1 MTNLSKETRTEVKEI
16 VREKLNGLLNVNK
29 FDVLDEARKKTG
41 EDVHYRNVRDEI
53 ENIIYDIADEL
64 ELDLEKTFIHDLR
77 GAIYV
82 EFIPE
87 YRHRDEDED
96 DSDIYFE
103 DEAINESDFNKIED
117 NACYAVI
124 KSAGRIFITD
134 EMRKILN
141 MPYSELYVKR
151 DYDNRKIVISLD
163 YHVDRNNFK
172 LINLR
177 YSQINVANILGLA
190 EGDTVKITRKDDTI
204 VIEPAK

>member
-41 EDVHYRNVRDEI
+41 EDVHYRDVRDEI

-64 ELDLEKTFIHDLR
+64 ELDLEKTFIHDPS

-87 YRHRDEDED
+87 YRYRDED

-103 DEAINESDFNKIED
+103 DEAVNESDFNKIED

-134 EMRKILN
+134 EMHKVLN

-151 DYDNRKIVISLD
+151 DYDNSKIVISLD

-177 YSQINVANILGLA
+177 YSQINVANVLGLA
-190 EGDTVKITRKDDTI
+190 EGDTVKITRKDNTI

>member
-41 EDVHYRNVRDEI
+41 EDVHYRDVRDEI

-64 ELDLEKTFIHDLR
+64 ELDLEKTFIHDPI

-87 YRHRDEDED
+87 YRYRDED

-103 DEAINESDFNKIED
+103 DEAVNESDFNKIED

-134 EMRKILN
+134 EMHKVLN

-177 YSQINVANILGLA
+177 YSQINVANVLGLA
-190 EGDTVKITRKDDTI
+190 EGDTVKITRKDNTI

>member
-16 VREKLNGLLNVNK
+16 VREKFNGLLNVNK

-41 EDVHYRNVRDEI
+41 EDVHYRDVRDEI

-64 ELDLEKTFIHDLR
+64 ELDLEKTFIHDPS
-77 GAIYV
+77 GAVYV

-103 DEAINESDFNKIED
+103 DEAVNESDFNKIED
-117 NACYAVI
+117 NTCYAVI

-172 LINLR
+172 LTNLR
-177 YSQINVANILGLA
+177 YSQINVANVLGLA
-190 EGDTVKITRKDDTI
+190 EGDTVKIIRKDDTI

>member
-103 DEAINESDFNKIED
+103 DEAVNESDFNKIED

-172 LINLR
+172 LTNLR
-177 YSQINVANILGLA
+177 YSQINVANVLELA

>member
-41 EDVHYRNVRDEI
+41 EDVHYRDVRDEI

-64 ELDLEKTFIHDLR
+64 ELDLEKTFIHDPI

-87 YRHRDEDED
+87 YRYRDED

-103 DEAINESDFNKIED
+103 DEAVNESDFNKIED

-134 EMRKILN
+134 EMHKVLN

-151 DYDNRKIVISLD
+151 DYDNSKIVISLD

-177 YSQINVANILGLA
+177 YSQINVANVLGLA
-190 EGDTVKITRKDDTI
+190 EGDTVKITRKDNTI

>member
-41 EDVHYRNVRDEI
+41 EDVHYRDVRDEI

-64 ELDLEKTFIHDLR
+64 ELDLEKTFIHDPI

-87 YRHRDEDED
+87 YRYRDED

-103 DEAINESDFNKIED
+103 DEAVNESDFNKIED
-117 NACYAVI
+117 NTCYAVI

-134 EMRKILN
+134 EMHKVLN

-177 YSQINVANILGLA
+177 YSQINVANVLGLA
-190 EGDTVKITRKDDTI
+190 EGDTVKITRKDNTI

>member
-64 ELDLEKTFIHDLR
+64 ELDLEKTFIHNLR

>member
-41 EDVHYRNVRDEI
+41 EDIHYRDVRDEI

-64 ELDLEKTFIHDLR
+64 ELDLEKTFIHDPSS
-77 GAIYV
+77 AIYV

-87 YRHRDEDED
+87 YRYRDED

-103 DEAINESDFNKIED
+103 DEAVNESDFNKIED

-134 EMRKILN
+134 EMHKVLN

-177 YSQINVANILGLA
+177 YSQINVANVLGLA

>member
-41 EDVHYRNVRDEI
+41 EDVHYRDVRDEI

-64 ELDLEKTFIHDLR
+64 ELDLEKTFIHDPS

-87 YRHRDEDED
+87 YRYRDEDED

-103 DEAINESDFNKIED
+103 DEAVNESDFNKIED
-117 NACYAVI
+117 NSCYAVI

-151 DYDNRKIVISLD
+151 DYDNSKIVISLD

-177 YSQINVANILGLA
+177 YSQINVANVLGLA
-190 EGDTVKITRKDDTI
+190 EGDTVKITRKDNTI

>member
-41 EDVHYRNVRDEI
+41 EDIHYRDVRDEI
-53 ENIIYDIADEL
+53 ENIIYDIANEL
-64 ELDLEKTFIHDLR
+64 ELDLEKIFIHDPI

-87 YRHRDEDED
+87 YRYRDED

-103 DEAINESDFNKIED
+103 DEAVNESDFNKIED

-134 EMRKILN
+134 EMHKVLN

-177 YSQINVANILGLA
+177 YSQINVANVLGLA
-190 EGDTVKITRKDDTI
+190 EGDTVKITRKDNTI

>member
-41 EDVHYRNVRDEI
+41 EDVHYRDVRDEI

-64 ELDLEKTFIHDLR
+64 ELDLEKTFIHDPI

-87 YRHRDEDED
+87 YRYRDED

-103 DEAINESDFNKIED
+103 DEAVNESEFNKMED

-134 EMRKILN
+134 EMHKALN

-177 YSQINVANILGLA
+177 YSQINVANVLGLA
-190 EGDTVKITRKDDTI
+190 EGDTVKITRKDNTI

>member
-41 EDVHYRNVRDEI
+41 EDVHYRDVRDEI

-64 ELDLEKTFIHDLR
+64 ELDLEKTFIHDPI

-87 YRHRDEDED
+87 YRYRDED

-103 DEAINESDFNKIED
+103 DEAVNESDFNKIED

-151 DYDNRKIVISLD
+151 DYDNSKIVISLD

-177 YSQINVANILGLA
+177 YSQINVANVLGLA
-190 EGDTVKITRKDDTI
+190 EGDTVKITRKDNTI

>member
-41 EDVHYRNVRDEI
+41 EDVHYRDVRDEI

-64 ELDLEKTFIHDLR
+64 ELDLEKTFIHDSS

-87 YRHRDEDED
+87 YRHRDED

-103 DEAINESDFNKIED
+103 DEAVNESDFNKIED
-117 NACYAVI
+117 NVCYAVI

-172 LINLR
+172 LTNLR
-177 YSQINVANILGLA
+177 YSQINVANVLGLA

-204 VIEPAK
+204 AIEPAK

>member
-41 EDVHYRNVRDEI
+41 EDVHYRDVRDEI

-64 ELDLEKTFIHDLR
+64 ELDLEKTFIHDPI

-87 YRHRDEDED
+87 YRYRDED

-103 DEAINESDFNKIED
+103 DEAVNESDFNKIEH
-117 NACYAVI
+117 NPCYAVI

-134 EMRKILN
+134 EMHKVLN

-177 YSQINVANILGLA
+177 YSQINVANVLGLA
-190 EGDTVKITRKDDTI
+190 EGDTVKITRKDNTI

>member
-41 EDVHYRNVRDEI
+41 EDVHYRDVRDEI

-64 ELDLEKTFIHDLR
+64 ELDLEKTFIHDPI

-87 YRHRDEDED
+87 YRYRDED

-103 DEAINESDFNKIED
+103 DEAVNESDFNKIED

-134 EMRKILN
+134 EMHKALN

-151 DYDNRKIVISLD
+151 DYDNSKIVISLD

-177 YSQINVANILGLA
+177 YSQINVANVLGLA
-190 EGDTVKITRKDDTI
+190 EGDTVKITRKDNTI

>member
-16 VREKLNGLLNVNK
+16 VREKLNRLLNVNK

-41 EDVHYRNVRDEI
+41 EDVHYRDVRDEI

-64 ELDLEKTFIHDLR
+64 ELDLEKTFIHDPI

-87 YRHRDEDED
+87 YRYRDED

-103 DEAINESDFNKIED
+103 DEAVNESDFNKIED

-134 EMRKILN
+134 EMHKVLN

-177 YSQINVANILGLA
+177 YSQINVANVLGLA
-190 EGDTVKITRKDDTI
+190 EGDTVKITRKDNTI

>member
-82 EFIPE
+82 EFIRE

-177 YSQINVANILGLA
+177 YSQINVANILGFA

>member
-41 EDVHYRNVRDEI
+41 ENIHYRDVRDEI

-64 ELDLEKTFIHDLR
+64 ELDLEKTFIHDPS

-87 YRHRDEDED
+87 YRYRDED

-103 DEAINESDFNKIED
+103 DEAVNESDFNKIED

-134 EMRKILN
+134 EMHKVLN

-151 DYDNRKIVISLD
+151 DYDNSKIVISLD

-177 YSQINVANILGLA
+177 YSQINVANVLGLA
-190 EGDTVKITRKDDTI
+190 EGDTVKITRNDNTI

>member
-41 EDVHYRNVRDEI
+41 EDVHYRDVRDEI

>member
-41 EDVHYRNVRDEI
+41 EDVHYRDVRDEI

-64 ELDLEKTFIHDLR
+64 ELDLEKTFIHDPSD
-77 GAIYV
+77 AIYV

-87 YRHRDEDED
+87 YRYRDED

-103 DEAINESDFNKIED
+103 DEAVNESDFNKIED

-134 EMRKILN
+134 EMHKALN

-177 YSQINVANILGLA
+177 YSQINVANVLGLA
-190 EGDTVKITRKDDTI
+190 EGDTVKITRKDNTI

>member
-41 EDVHYRNVRDEI
+41 EDVHYRDVRDEI

-64 ELDLEKTFIHDLR
+64 ELDLEKTFIHDPI

-87 YRHRDEDED
+87 YRYRDEDED

-103 DEAINESDFNKIED
+103 DEAVNESDFNKIED
-117 NACYAVI
+117 NSCYAVI

-151 DYDNRKIVISLD
+151 DYDNSKIVISLD

-177 YSQINVANILGLA
+177 YSQINVANVLGLA
-190 EGDTVKITRKDDTI
+190 EGDTVKITRKDNTI

>member
-1 MTNLSKETRTEVKEI
+1 MTNLSKETRAEVKEI

-41 EDVHYRNVRDEI
+41 EDVHYRDVRDEI

-64 ELDLEKTFIHDLR
+64 ELDLEKTFIHDPS

-87 YRHRDEDED
+87 YRYRDED

-103 DEAINESDFNKIED
+103 DEAVNESDFNKIED

-134 EMRKILN
+134 EMHKALN

-151 DYDNRKIVISLD
+151 DYDNSKIVISLD

-177 YSQINVANILGLA
+177 YSQINVANVLGLA
-190 EGDTVKITRKDDTI
+190 EGDTVKITRKDNTI

>member
-41 EDVHYRNVRDEI
+41 EDVHYRDVRDEI

-64 ELDLEKTFIHDLR
+64 ELDLEKTFIHDPI

-87 YRHRDEDED
+87 YRYRDED

-103 DEAINESDFNKIED
+103 DEAVNESDFNKIED

-134 EMRKILN
+134 EMHKALN

-177 YSQINVANILGLA
+177 YSQINVANVLGLA
-190 EGDTVKITRKDDTI
+190 EGDTVKITRKDNTI

>member
-41 EDVHYRNVRDEI
+41 EDVHYRDVRDEI

-64 ELDLEKTFIHDLR
+64 ELDLEKIFIHDPI

-87 YRHRDEDED
+87 YRYRDED

-103 DEAINESDFNKIED
+103 DEAVNESDFNKIED

-134 EMRKILN
+134 EMHKALN

-177 YSQINVANILGLA
+177 YSQINVANVLGLA
-190 EGDTVKITRKDDTI
+190 EGDTVKITRKDNTI

>member
-16 VREKLNGLLNVNK
+16 VHEKLNGLLNVNK

-64 ELDLEKTFIHDLR
+64 ELDLEKTFIHDPR

-177 YSQINVANILGLA
+177 YSQINVANVLELA
-190 EGDTVKITRKDDTI
+190 EGDTVKITRKDNTI

>member
-41 EDVHYRNVRDEI
+41 EDIHYRDVRDEI

-64 ELDLEKTFIHDLR
+64 ELDLEKTFIHDPI

-87 YRHRDEDED
+87 YRYRDED

-103 DEAINESDFNKIED
+103 DEAVNESDFNKIED

-134 EMRKILN
+134 EMHKVLN

-151 DYDNRKIVISLD
+151 DYDNSKIVISLD

-177 YSQINVANILGLA
+177 YSQINVANVLGLA
-190 EGDTVKITRKDDTI
+190 EGDTVKITRKDNTI

>member
-41 EDVHYRNVRDEI
+41 EDVHYRDVRDEI

-64 ELDLEKTFIHDLR
+64 ELDLEKTFIHDPI

-87 YRHRDEDED
+87 YRYRDED

-103 DEAINESDFNKIED
+103 DEAVNESDFNKIED

-177 YSQINVANILGLA
+177 YSQINVANVLGLA
-190 EGDTVKITRKDDTI
+190 EGDTVKITRKDNTI

>member
-41 EDVHYRNVRDEI
+41 EYVHYRDVRDEI

-64 ELDLEKTFIHDLR
+64 ELDLEKIFIHDPR

-87 YRHRDEDED
+87 YRHRDED

-103 DEAINESDFNKIED
+103 DEAVNESDFNKIED

-134 EMRKILN
+134 EMHKVLN

-177 YSQINVANILGLA
+177 YSQINVANVLGLA

>member
-41 EDVHYRNVRDEI
+41 EDVHYRDVRDEI

-64 ELDLEKTFIHDLR
+64 ELDLEKTFIHDPI

-87 YRHRDEDED
+87 YRYRDED

-103 DEAINESDFNKIED
+103 DEAVNESNFNKIED

-134 EMRKILN
+134 EMHKVLN

-177 YSQINVANILGLA
+177 YSQINVANVLGLA
-190 EGDTVKITRKDDTI
+190 EGDTVKITRKDNTI

>member
-41 EDVHYRNVRDEI
+41 EDVHYRDVRDEI

-64 ELDLEKTFIHDLR
+64 ELDLEKTFIRDPI

-87 YRHRDEDED
+87 YRYRDED

-103 DEAINESDFNKIED
+103 DEAVNESDFNKIED

-134 EMRKILN
+134 EMHKVLN

-151 DYDNRKIVISLD
+151 DYDNSKIVISLD

-177 YSQINVANILGLA
+177 YSQINVANVLGLA
-190 EGDTVKITRKDDTI
+190 EGDTVKITRKDNTI

>member
-41 EDVHYRNVRDEI
+41 EDVHYRDVRDEI

-64 ELDLEKTFIHDLR
+64 ELDLEKTFIHDPS
-77 GAIYV
+77 GAAYV

-87 YRHRDEDED
+87 YRHRDED

-103 DEAINESDFNKIED
+103 DEVVNESDFNKIED

-172 LINLR
+172 LTNLR
-177 YSQINVANILGLA
+177 YSQINVANVLGLA
-190 EGDTVKITRKDDTI
+190 EGDTVKIIRKDDTI